1 MEKIN
6 PLTRGVL
13 FLIRAYRYTLSYWVG
28 QHCRFYPSC
37 SAYAIEAITR
47 DGLLRGGVLATK
59 RLLRCHP
66 WHPGGE
72 DPLETKK

>member
-1 MEKIN
+1 MIKN
-6 PLTRGVL
+6 LL
-13 FLIRAYRYTLSYWVG
+13 LMLIRAYRYTLSYWVG

-37 SAYAIEAITR
+37 SAYAEAAINQY
-47 DGLLRGGVLATK
+47 GSIRGSYMTIK

-72 DPLETKK
+72 DPLP